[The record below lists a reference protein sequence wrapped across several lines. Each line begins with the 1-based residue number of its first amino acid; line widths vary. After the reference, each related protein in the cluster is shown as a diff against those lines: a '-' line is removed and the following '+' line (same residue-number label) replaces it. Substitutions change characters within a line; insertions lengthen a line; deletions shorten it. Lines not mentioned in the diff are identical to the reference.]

1 MMTAACNNDVLES
14 RHEAQN
20 ETFGSEVRFTDAEIM
35 RRVRDIKSTWS
46 PTERDQRRA
55 EAERR
60 FDNLVD
66 TIFDAAA

>member
-1 MMTAACNNDVLES
+1 MMTAACKNDVLES
-14 RHEAQN
+14 RHETHN
-20 ETFGSEVRFTDAEIM
+20 ETHGSEVRLTDAEIL

-60 FDNLVD
+60 FENLVD

>member
-1 MMTAACNNDVLES
+1 MLTAERNNSVS
-14 RHEAQN
+14 NSQSVTQS
-20 ETFGSEVRFTDAEIM
+20 ETVKPDGALSTEEIL

-46 PTERDQRRA
+46 PAERAARRA